1 MQILRTLLIA
11 AVAAAQIAH
20 SPVTDPVLVEAVVAG
35 DAATIQSIGRVRLLG
50 IKAPAGDHGVLHGEP
65 FGREAMER
73 LTGLAAR
80 RWVRLEF
87 DPASGSRRAA
97 YVLLEDGTCLNTL
110 LVREGLA
117 RVTGGRTLSRYREL
131 EDAEAAARTAH
142 RGIWR

>member
-1 MQILRTLLIA
+1 MQILRTLLVA
-11 AVAAAQIAH
+11 AVAAAQISH
-20 SPVTDPVLVEAVVAG
+20 SSITDPVLVQAVLAG
-35 DAATIQSIGRVRLLG
+35 DAVTIQSIGRVRLLG
-50 IKAPAGDHGVLHGEP
+50 IKAPAGEHGVLRGEP
-65 FGREAMER
+65 FGREAMDR

-87 DPASGSRRAA
+87 DPASASRRAA

-117 RVTGGRTLSRYREL
+117 HVTGGESLSRYREL
-131 EDAEAAARTAH
+131 KDAEAAARTAR